1 MDIQIMDASALT
13 AYLRNEPGRDV
24 VLGMITD
31 DNNQCLVHAINFC
44 EVYYD
49 ALRVRGQEVAEAETL
64 ALQQLGVTVR
74 TDMEPAFWQR
84 VGQLKVNPGKIS
96 LADCFALAL
105 ALETGGTLVTS
116 DHHEFDAV
124 ARLGLCPITFIR

>member
-1 MDIQIMDASALT
+1 MDASALT
-13 AYLRNEPGRDV
+13 AYLRGEPGKDV
-24 VLGMITD
+24 VLDLITD
-31 DNNQCLVHAINFC
+31 DKNQCLVHAVNFC

-49 ALRVRGQEVAEAETL
+49 ALRARGQEAAEAEIV
-64 ALQQLGVTVR
+64 ALQEVGITAR
-74 TDMEPAFWQR
+74 TDMEPEFWQR

-96 LADCFALAL
+96 LADCFGLAL

-124 ARLGLCPITFIR
+124 ARLGLCPIVFIR